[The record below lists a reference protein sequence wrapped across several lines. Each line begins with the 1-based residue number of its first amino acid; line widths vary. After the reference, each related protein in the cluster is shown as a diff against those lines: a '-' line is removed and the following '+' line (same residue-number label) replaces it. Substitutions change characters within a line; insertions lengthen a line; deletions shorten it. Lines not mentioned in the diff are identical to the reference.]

1 MPHSE
6 PNSPPPRRARIALLP
21 ERVKNQIAAGEVI
34 ERPSSVVKELL
45 ENALDAGARAIRI
58 DLEEGGVRLVR
69 IVDDGCGMSRG
80 DLELAFVSHATSK
93 LFDVADL
100 EHIASLGFRGE
111 ALASMGAV
119 ARCTILS
126 RETGAETGW
135 KIECDGGHLA
145 DPREAGGPVGTT
157 IEVRDLFFN
166 VPARRRFLKQ
176 TATELG
182 RILDIVQRLA
192 LAHEGV
198 GFSATHDGRRLY
210 DVDAS
215 MDLRARIRR
224 TFGAELEAA
233 LQPVLARD
241 GDVSLRGF
249 VAPPRFARGDTARQM
264 WFVNGRAM
272 KDKVLLRALKDSYR
286 GFLFDNRQP
295 VAFLMLS
302 MDPARVDVNVHP
314 AKSEVRFRDER
325 RLFGFL
331 VNAIRDAVRKTDMA
345 TPGARLVET
354 AQRREDRE
362 NQLPFTNA
370 SFGERA
376 QREPYAVFE
385 IPAVRAD
392 AVLHPDAIPR
402 GDARV
407 SRDVAAALRGDA
419 LAPRGDATSLRA
431 DAAGTA
437 DSPSP
442 HAGSAAPSV
451 PSASRAFSHG
461 PFLQVGLTYIV
472 RPLDD
477 GFEIVDQHALHE
489 RIQFEALSAELARGA
504 IEMQRFLV
512 PELIDLSRAEV
523 ETLSAHFET
532 LSKIGIDLSAFGETT
547 IAVNG
552 MPARLA
558 RPRPVAIV
566 RDALAIIENARE
578 IEAGR
583 LLEDVLHSAAC
594 RSSVMAGDRLA
605 EDEIRALFE
614 RGSHLLSDQTC
625 VHGRPTRV
633 RFTLSDLEKAFNRR

>member
-1 MPHSE
+1 MPNSE
-6 PNSPPPRRARIALLP
+6 PNSPLPRRARIALLS

-45 ENALDAGARAIRI
+45 ENALDAGARSIRI

-93 LFDVADL
+93 LFDVGDL

-111 ALASMGAV
+111 ALASMGAI

-126 RETGAETGW
+126 RETGTEIGW

-145 DPREAGGPVGTT
+145 DTREAGGPVGTT

-233 LQPVLARD
+233 LQPVEARD

-370 SFGERA
+370 GFGERA
-376 QREPYAVFE
+376 RREPYAVFD
-385 IPAVRAD
+385 IPAMRAD
-392 AVLHPDAIPR
+392 LVVHPDAIPR
-402 GDARV
+402 GDAQL
-407 SRDVAAALRGDA
+407 SREVAVALRGDA
-419 LAPRGDATSLRA
+419 PLSGESPSAAAEASAP
-431 DAAGTA
+431 A
-437 DSPSP
+437 DS
-442 HAGSAAPSV
+442 AAFSV
-451 PSASRAFSHG
+451 PAASSVHAASRGPAHG
-461 PFLQVGLTYIV
+461 PFLQVGRTYIL

-523 ETLSAHFET
+523 ESLSAHFET
-532 LSKIGIDLSAFGETT
+532 LAKIGIDLSAFGETT

-594 RSSVMAGDRLA
+594 RSSVMAGDTLA